1 MTAIVIT
8 PVTNHDRRRL
18 RVTWAVVGGGLL
30 LGIIGAASLA
40 MLGLDGRAGFAAVVL
55 GAALGCV
62 VAALVTVVLAILD
75 ELRRIPVATRRVV
88 VALGLFAA
96 AALLLLMVSALAAA
110 NA

>member
-1 MTAIVIT
+1 MSNVGT
-8 PVTNHDRRRL
+8 PVTRHDRRRL

-30 LGIIGAASLA
+30 LGVIGAAALA
-40 MLGLDGRAGFAAVVL
+40 LLGLDGRAGFAAVVL

-75 ELRRIPVATRRVV
+75 EMRQIPVATRRVV
-88 VALGLFAA
+88 VALGLFAG
-96 AALLLLMVSALAAA
+96 AALLLLMVTALAAV